1 MAPVEPDF
9 RSRLARRRVLVLTVF
24 TAALGLAYLWGQ
36 EGDPALSARLTIR
49 TEPLVPARVY
59 LFKSN
64 RPFRLSPVD
73 ALLPLSVD
81 SFYRERLWTRGSG
94 PVRTLEVRH
103 REDSHF
109 LLLSGEGTY
118 SLPAGSY
125 RVEAYRGTF
134 YAPAAEVFDL
144 RAGES
149 ATVTLKL
156 RDWSNGKRASW
167 ISSDDH
173 IHLTRSRADDPIYLG
188 WLEAEDLT
196 VGNFLQLQ
204 RQADAGVQYAFGPA
218 GEAKRN
224 GFSIRPG
231 HESRCE
237 YFGHVNLLGGRRVI
251 RPLSV
256 GSMYSNAAG
265 AYPFPSVWFRQ
276 GRQLGATVGY
286 AHFAG
291 SMPHSTLL
299 MDLALGQ
306 IDFLEVLQFGVLKSA
321 EWYELLNAGLRVTG
335 IAGSDFPVPLPRKIS
350 WPRRIPLLGPERT
363 LVRATPGPNSYTSW
377 AEAVRKGEAI
387 VTNGPLVGLTL
398 DAGRLRATGDYYTAL
413 DQVEI
418 VVDGKPSVVTRG
430 DGTRASLTAEMAV
443 PENACWAA
451 ARTQAPSSGEEPV
464 IQAHTNPIYLRKGCF
479 VAEARQKAASRWQA
493 EVDWYRSQPLEFGGD
508 AHRREFFEMADR
520 ALAAL
525 RQPPVR

>member
-1 MAPVEPDF
+1 M
-9 RSRLARRRVLVLTVF
+9 RRRTLVLSLF
-24 TAALGLAYLWGQ
+24 SAALGLAYLWGQ
-36 EGDPALSARLTIR
+36 EGDPALLARLTIR
-49 TEPLVPARVY
+49 TEPLAPARVY

-73 ALLPLSVD
+73 AILPLAID
-81 SFYRERLWTRGSG
+81 SFYRERLWTRGPG
-94 PVRTLEVRH
+94 PVRTLEVKH
-103 REDSHF
+103 RDESHF
-109 LLLSGEGTY
+109 LLLSGQATF

-134 YAPAAEVFDL
+134 YEPAAEVVEL
-144 RAGES
+144 KAGAS

-156 RDWSNGKRASW
+156 RDWSNGKRAGW

-173 IHLTRSRADDPIYLG
+173 IHLTRTRADDPIYLG

-218 GEAKRN
+218 GEARRN

-237 YFGHVNLLGGRRVI
+237 YFGHVNLLGGRQMI

-256 GSMYSNAAG
+256 GSMYSNTVG
-265 AYPFPSVWFRQ
+265 AYPFPSIWFRQ

-306 IDFLEVLQFGVLKSA
+306 IDFLEVLQFGVLKTQ

-335 IAGSDFPVPLPRKIS
+335 IAGSDFPVPLPRKKS

-363 LVRATPGPNSYTSW
+363 LVRATPGPQSYPEW
-377 AEAVRKGEAI
+377 AEAVRQGQAI
-387 VTNGPLVGLTL
+387 VTNGPVVELSRE
-398 DAGRLRATGDYYTAL
+398 AGRLRATGEYYTGL

-418 VVDGKPSVVTRG
+418 IIDGKVSALTRG
-430 DGTRASLTAEMAV
+430 DGVRTSLAAEMAV

-464 IQAHTNPIYLRKGCF
+464 LQAHSNPIYLRKGCF
-479 VAEARQKAASRWQA
+479 QAEAREKAAARWQG
-493 EVDWYRSQPLEFGGD
+493 ELEWYRSQPLEFGGD
-508 AHRREFFEMADR
+508 ARRREFFEMGER

-525 RQPPVR
+525 RGSPAP